1 MSDPPGPAPVTRLL
15 ADLRHG
21 RREVLDELMAAVYDE
36 LRAIARQ
43 RMSHENA
50 GHTLQATALVHEAF
64 GRLVDQNVTF
74 EDRAH
79 FLAIAATCMKRVLL
93 DHARRRDAAKR
104 PPRGAAVNLEDA
116 LLLSD
121 EQIEQVVAISEALD
135 QLRALDERQA
145 EVVELRYFGGAT
157 IDEIAEHLAISAAT
171 VKREWDTAKIFLN
184 HALRS
189 IRDDT

>member
-1 MSDPPGPAPVTRLL
+1 MSDLPEPAAATRLL
-15 ADLRHG
+15 TDFRHG
-21 RREVLDELMAAVYDE
+21 RREALDELMAMFYDE

-43 RMSHENA
+43 RMAHESP

-64 GRLVDQNVTF
+64 GRLVDQDVTF
-74 EDRAH
+74 KDRAH

-104 PPRGAAVNLEDA
+104 PPRAAAIDIADA
-116 LLLSD
+116 LVLSED
-121 EQIEQVVAISEALD
+121 QLEQVVAVSEALD
-135 QLRALDERQA
+135 RLRALDERQA
-145 EVVELRYFGGAT
+145 DVAELRYFGGAT
-157 IDEIAEHLAISAAT
+157 IEEIGEHLSIAPAT

-189 IRDDT
+189 IRDDA

>member
-1 MSDPPGPAPVTRLL
+1 MSDTSEPAPVTRLL

-21 RREVLDELMAAVYDE
+21 RREVLDELMVVVYDE

-74 EDRAH
+74 KDRAH

-93 DHARRRDAAKR
+93 DHALRRDAAKR
-104 PPRGAAVNLEDA
+104 PPRAAAVNLDDA

-121 EQIEQVVAISEALD
+121 EQIEQVMAISEALD
-135 QLRALDERQA
+135 QLRVLDERQA

-157 IDEIAEHLAISAAT
+157 IDEIAEHLSIAPAT
-171 VKREWDTAKIFLN
+171 VKREWDTAKVFLN

-189 IRDDT
+189 IRDDA

>member
-1 MSDPPGPAPVTRLL
+1 MSDSPAPAPVTRLL

-21 RREVLDELMAAVYDE
+21 RREVLDELMVAVYDE
-36 LRAIARQ
+36 LRVIARY

-64 GRLVDQNVTF
+64 SRLVDQDVTF
-74 EDRAH
+74 KDRAH

-104 PPRGAAVNLEDA
+104 PPKAAAIDIADA
-116 LLLSD
+116 LVLSD
-121 EQIEQVVAISEALD
+121 EQLEQVIAVSEALD
-135 QLRALDERQA
+135 RLRQLDERQA
-145 EVVELRYFGGAT
+145 DVAELRYFAGAT
-157 IDEIAEHLAISAAT
+157 IDEIAEHLSIAPAT
-171 VKREWDTAKIFLN
+171 VKREWDTAKMFLN

-189 IRDDT
+189 IHDDA

>member
-1 MSDPPGPAPVTRLL
+1 MSDLPEPAAVTRLL
-15 ADLRHG
+15 TDFRHG
-21 RREVLDELMAAVYDE
+21 RREALDELMAVVYDE

-43 RMSHENA
+43 RMAHESP

-64 GRLVDQNVTF
+64 GRLVHQDITF
-74 EDRAH
+74 KDRAH

-104 PPRGAAVNLEDA
+104 PPRAAAIDIADA
-116 LLLSD
+116 LVLSED
-121 EQIEQVVAISEALD
+121 QLEQVVAVSEALD
-135 QLRALDERQA
+135 RLRALDERQA
-145 EVVELRYFGGAT
+145 DVAELRYFGGAT
-157 IDEIAEHLAISAAT
+157 IEEIGEHLSIAPAT

-189 IRDDT
+189 IRDDA